1 MLLQA
6 CRKNKEHLG
15 RPDLNMNDSAC
26 QEGIDALSM
35 GSTPGKVGTRYATG
49 AHFTPGEVSRH
60 VASLRV
66 TICLDVMT
74 QEPIGALDFLKIE
87 VLVHE
92 VYCSRVCIG
101 KGKAVVVFSTTDYSF
116 LDA

>member
-1 MLLQA
+1 
-6 CRKNKEHLG
+6 
-15 RPDLNMNDSAC
+15 MNDSAC

-49 AHFTPGEVSRH
+49 ADFTPGEISRH

-66 TICLDVMT
+66 TISFDVMT
-74 QEPIGALDFLKIE
+74 QEPISALDFLKIE

-101 KGKAVVVFSTTDYSF
+101 KGKVVVVFSTTDYSF